1 MVDTLIEAFGEPP
14 LLVANAPEAPS
25 WRADLKVVGDV
36 RPGFGALG
44 GLYTAVVMAPA
55 PVVCVAW
62 DMPFVSAGL
71 LRELAAGLATADLCL
86 PESHGPRGF
95 EPTCGAYGPATGPA
109 IAAALDAG
117 QLRAVDFH
125 DRVKV
130 GILPSSRV
138 SAWGDPDLLFFN
150 VNTADDLAEAD
161 ARWRTRESSR

>member
-1 MVDTLIEAFGEPP
+1 
-14 LLVANAPEAPS
+14 
-25 WRADLKVVGDV
+25 
-36 RPGFGALG
+36 
-44 GLYTAVVMAPA
+44 
-55 PVVCVAW
+55 
-62 DMPFVSAGL
+62 MPFVPAGL

-86 PESHGPRGF
+86 PESHGPRGL
-95 EPTCGAYGPATGPA
+95 EPACGAYGPATGPA

-117 QLRAVDFH
+117 RLRAVDFH

-130 GILPSSRV
+130 GILPTSRV